1 MPEARPVGVLLAAG
15 RARRFGSD
23 KLLAPLP
30 GTGEPVAVAAARRLV
45 AAVPDSL
52 AVVRD
57 AEGSLARRLAALGLN
72 VVPHPDPDAGM
83 GTSIVCA
90 VRHRPE
96 AAGWVI
102 ALADMPW
109 IAPTSI
115 RAVADAL
122 TQGALLAAPCHAGRR
137 GHPVAFAAAHREALL
152 SLKGDRGGRSLLE
165 THARQLVSVT
175 VQDPG
180 VLVDIDTPSDLN
192 RRGTG

>member
-1 MPEARPVGVLLAAG
+1 MPEVRPVGVLLAAG

-30 GTGEPVAVAAARRLV
+30 GTDEPIAVTAARRLV
-45 AAVPDSL
+45 AAMPDSL

-57 AEGSLARRLAALGLN
+57 AEGPLARRLAAVGLDI
-72 VVPHPDPDAGM
+72 VPHPDPDAGM
-83 GTSIVCA
+83 GTSIACA
-90 VRHRPE
+90 VRHRSE
-96 AAGWVI
+96 AAGWVV

-109 IAPTSI
+109 IAPASI

-152 SLKGDRGGRSLLE
+152 ALTGDRGGRGLLE
-165 THARQLVSVT
+165 TQARQLVTVT

-180 VLVDIDTPSDLN
+180 VLRDVDTPFDLH